1 MLLSQYG
8 YDANDNRS
16 LCLEQEGTT
25 AVLPTEPQ
33 STPTA
38 IGCGVFY
45 AVYHSS
51 LSVWVTFILINVFWV
66 VLLQGNVET

>member
-8 YDANDNRS
+8 YGANDNRS

-25 AVLPTEPQ
+25 AVLPIEAQ

-38 IGCGVFY
+38 SGCGVFY
-45 AVYHSS
+45 AVYYSS
-51 LSVWVTFILINVFWV
+51 LSVWVSFILINVFLV
-66 VLLQGNVET
+66 VLLLENVET